1 MSVSSAALDLA
12 HMSQL
17 SPRNSFSG
25 RTADN
30 REKSSEW
37 PQFNANPRVPDGIP
51 SRTDR
56 RTVTNPTLTLSS
68 TLDELSN
75 ANKLGG
81 TVSASATPHTA
92 QHPQGMAHPVSAQ
105 TAGSRRGSPPV
116 TLDSLSAATR
126 SVPATPLG
134 GINGAAAHLIKTPG
148 THTPDTQGFG
158 SRINSQGPLQAHEN
172 AVNAGDLQAS
182 LSRLPSGQYENGSL
196 TFNSIQSGHD
206 ESMQVI
212 ILPPIR
218 LFILSNGLTC
228 LSNSMANL
236 FTIST
241 MVLIMGR
248 TILMVSNLM
257 VVIRVLIVLVDPL
270 RCIITMVLVMVLVL
284 ADVPMD
290 LIAR

>member
-228 LSNSMANL
+228 LSNSMVNL

>member
-1 MSVSSAALDLA
+1 
-12 HMSQL
+12 MSQL

-51 SRTDR
+51 SRTER